1 MYKTDPPVLPP
12 RGSRMITRLLSG
24 ILLLACVGCAGP
36 TIASRAV
43 EDGSSWFIR
52 LDTFT
57 ESRAA
62 DELRYEHPADWSEA
76 DLAAILS
83 RLLVQKRT
91 GFLEQKSAPKPLFSA
106 SETKQLVPGLQ
117 KAFRT
122 ATPSE
127 WVAFFSTRP
136 GGTVQEVTS
145 GGMFLKE
152 GQLHVVVANYHEKTP
167 SGPDI
172 LETLRANPMRP
183 LAGSGHTVSFDPI
196 RFVSATK
203 SNWMGGS
210 SASPSSEL
218 ILDYLAFLAEAKP
231 PAPSPAAA
239 APVAPASI
247 MATPSPQS
255 GITATPSPAQP
266 PVASPISPQAS
277 ADTSLNDQ
285 LKSLQNEVARLQRR
299 LEEQDEEL
307 AKLKTRLVEMDML
320 LKSPATKKPGP

>member
-1 MYKTDPPVLPP
+1 
-12 RGSRMITRLLSG
+12 MITRLLSG
-24 ILLLACVGCAGP
+24 VLLLACVGCAGP

-52 LDTFT
+52 LDTFA

-62 DELRYEHPADWSEA
+62 GDLRYEHPADWSEA

-91 GFLEQKSAPKPLFSA
+91 GFLEQKSVLQPLFSA

-145 GGMFLKE
+145 GGMFLKGE
-152 GQLHVVVANYHEKTP
+152 RLHVVVANHHDQVPWQSDSLTAAR
-167 SGPDI
+167 
-172 LETLRANPMRP
+172 TNPLLP
-183 LAGSGHTVSFDPI
+183 LGGKGFAVSFDPV
-196 RFVSATK
+196 RFVSATQAT
-203 SNWMGGS
+203 WMGGS
-210 SASPSSEL
+210 SAAPASEL
-218 ILDYLAFLAEAKP
+218 VLDYQAYLAEARP
-231 PAPSPAAA
+231 PAPSPVAAV
-239 APVAPASI
+239 PVAPAPI
-247 MATPSPQS
+247 AMA
-255 GITATPSPAQP
+255 PSPAKDITP
-266 PVASPISPQAS
+266 APSPTLPSVTPPISPQAS
-277 ADTSLNDQ
+277 TDTSLNDQ
-285 LKSLQNEVARLQRR
+285 LKSLQNTVERLRRR

-320 LKSPATKKPGP
+320 LKSPTTKKPPP

>member
-1 MYKTDPPVLPP
+1 
-12 RGSRMITRLLSG
+12 MITRLFSG
-24 ILLLACVGCAGP
+24 VFLLVCVGCAGP
-36 TIASRAV
+36 TIASRTV
-43 EDGSSWFIR
+43 EDGSSWFTR

-57 ESRAA
+57 ENRAA

-91 GFLEQKSAPKPLFSA
+91 GFLEQKSVPQPLFSA

-145 GGMFLKE
+145 GGMFLEE

-172 LETLRANPMRP
+172 LEALRANPMRP

-210 SASPSSEL
+210 SASPSSEM
-218 ILDYLAFLAEAKP
+218 ILDYSAFLAEAKP

-239 APVAPASI
+239 APVAPAPI
-247 MATPSPQS
+247 VATPSPLS
-255 GITATPSPAQP
+255 GNTAAPSPAQP
-266 PVASPISPQAS
+266 PFTPQIASQAN
-277 ADTSLNDQ
+277 AETSLNDQ
-285 LKSLQNEVARLQRR
+285 LKRLQNEVERLQRR

-307 AKLKTRLVEMDML
+307 AKLKTRLIELD
-320 LKSPATKKPGP
+320 SRTKMPTR